1 MQCLRLSFKG
11 AILHEKQNIEI
22 MTYIHFHQKLVI
34 RATFNAVLGIRDI
47 KIKTVATGLKELS
60 LMGIMHIILNH

>member
-1 MQCLRLSFKG
+1 MQCLRFGFKG
-11 AILHEKQNIEI
+11 AILHEKQNIE

-34 RATFNAVLGIRDI
+34 RATFNAVLDIRDI
-47 KIKTVATGLKELS
+47 KIKTVATGLEELR